1 MRFMPLRGPTGQ
13 RLRVG
18 LMALGALGLGS
29 GMMVLP
35 MVQAVAAAGCTVNY
49 TVANQWNV
57 GFTVQG
63 IGITNLGDPITSWT
77 LEFDFPGNQVVQPN
91 PWNGTVTQTG
101 QHVKITN
108 APYNGTVG
116 TNGVVNPAPGFNGS
130 YSGTNG
136 APTGFKL
143 NGTACNGGTPT
154 PTPTASGT
162 PTPTPTNSATPTPTP
177 TGTPTPTPTGTPT
190 PTPTPTPTG
199 PPPAHPAN
207 PFPGTTAY
215 LNPDYVAEV
224 QAQASAD
231 GSAAEARV
239 ATWQTAIWMD
249 RKAAITGDAT
259 HMSLQ
264 AHLDNAITKQVGT
277 NPVLFEVV
285 IYDLPGRD
293 CAALASN
300 GEIPATAAGLTDY
313 ENNYITPIA
322 NLLGNPKY
330 SSLRIVAVIEP
341 DSLPNAVTNQS
352 LQTCSTATPL
362 YEQGVTFA
370 LNKLHAIPN
379 VWNFVDIAHSAWL
392 GWPNNM
398 SGAGQEFAKV
408 ARMTTAGFAS
418 IDGFISDTA
427 NYTPTIEP
435 FLPNPQLQV
444 GGQQL
449 MAIQYYSFNPT
460 FDENTYTNLMWN
472 TLVQNGF
479 PSTMGFVIDTSR
491 NGWGGPNRPTALNS
505 SPTTAVDYVNANKV
519 DKRVFRGNWCNQN
532 GAGIGAI
539 PQANPSGVNAHIFA
553 FVWVKPP
560 GESDGDFPSATHSH
574 GDPHCDPA
582 STNTDGSGNTFPTGS
597 FPGFDIPAGQFFPAQ
612 FRQLVTNAF
621 PAI

>member
-1 MRFMPLRGPTGQ
+1 MRFNPLRGPTGL

-18 LMALGALGLGS
+18 LSAVTALALGS
-29 GMMVLP
+29 GMTVLP
-35 MVQAVAAAGCTVNY
+35 MIQASAAAGCSVNY

-63 IGITNLGDPITSWT
+63 ISFTNLGDPITSWK
-77 LEFDFPGNQVVQPN
+77 LEFDFPGNQVVQPS
-91 PWNGTVTQTG
+91 PWNGTFTQSG
-101 QHVKITN
+101 QHVTITN
-108 APYNGTVG
+108 APYNGTIA

-154 PTPTASGT
+154 PTPTNSATPTPTNSATPTPTPTRSAT

-177 TGTPTPTPTGTPT
+177 TN
-190 PTPTPTPTG
+190 TG
-199 PPPAHPAN
+199 PPPQHPAN
-207 PFPGTTAY
+207 PFPGTTPY

-224 QAQASAD
+224 QQQASQD
-231 GSAAEARV
+231 GSTAEARV

-249 RKAAITGDAT
+249 RKAAITGDSS
-259 HMSLQ
+259 HMGLQ

-313 ENNYITPIA
+313 ETNYITPIV
-322 NLLGNPKY
+322 NLLSNPKY
-330 SSLRIVAVIEP
+330 GSLRIVAVIEP

-352 LQTCSTATPL
+352 LSTCQTSTPL
-362 YEQGVTFA
+362 YEQGIEFA

-408 ARMTTAGFAS
+408 ARATTAQFAS

-444 GGQQL
+444 GGQQI
-449 MAIQYYSFNPT
+449 MAVQYYSFNPT

-479 PSTMGFVIDTSR
+479 PSTMGFIIDTSR
-491 NGWGGPNRPTALNS
+491 NGWGGAARPTALNS
-505 SPTTAVDYVNANKV
+505 SPTNAVDYVNANKV

-532 GAGIGAI
+532 GAGIGAV
-539 PQANPSGVNAHIFA
+539 PQANPANVNAHVFA

-560 GESDGDFPSATHSH
+560 GESDGDFPTATHTH
-574 GDPHCDPA
+574 GDPHCD
-582 STNTDGSGNTFPTGS
+582 STKTNTDGSNNQFPTGS
-597 FPGFDIPAGQFFPAQ
+597 IPNFDIPAGQFFPFQ
-612 FRQLVTNAF
+612 FQQLVANAF
-621 PAI
+621 PAL